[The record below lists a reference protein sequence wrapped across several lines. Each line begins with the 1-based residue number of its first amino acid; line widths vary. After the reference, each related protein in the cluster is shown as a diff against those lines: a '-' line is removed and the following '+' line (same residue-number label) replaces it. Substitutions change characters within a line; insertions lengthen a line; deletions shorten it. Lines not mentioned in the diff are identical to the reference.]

1 MRKEKV
7 QGLNEKN
14 GWEKRRDEG
23 REGMREEKVRGEETG
38 WGKRWDEE
46 REGMNE
52 KKGWG
57 KRWNEGGGGGQTN
70 EGEWG
75 LKKGRR
81 WSLSANKPVWYN
93 MSDITSDK

>member
-1 MRKEKV
+1 MDERKGGTKEGKEWGKRRLEGKKRDEGRDGMRKEKV
-7 QGLNEKN
+7 
-14 GWEKRRDEG
+14 WTKRRDEG
-23 REGMREEKVRGEETG
+23 KGGMRVV
-38 WGKRWDEE
+38 
-46 REGMNE
+46 
-52 KKGWG
+52 
-57 KRWNEGGGGGQTN
+57 GGGQTN